1 MIGFSGC
8 LTAKPCTISF
18 AAEVLA
24 LLELESDIL
33 NEKKLAYVKKSANCV
48 ITPVILQVKYNRPY
62 HGFRR
67 HLDGQAKRSEIT
79 VLVWESDD
87 K

>member
-1 MIGFSGC
+1 M
-8 LTAKPCTISF
+8 
-18 AAEVLA
+18 AELLAQADTSA

-33 NEKKLAYVKKSANCV
+33 NEKKLVYVKKSVNYR

-79 VLVWESDD
+79 VFVWKSDS